1 MGVPKRTKL
10 QYLLSFLFDTLVDSR
25 SSKFNPVLDVKYHE
39 GGYVLDAKTVNFS
52 FGTLNRVFQLA
63 FDHLKIGGRPIK
75 SALILGYGAGSV
87 AALLNERLNEP
98 QIVGVEIDAEVIAI
112 AREYFEL
119 GELDNVS
126 VVEMDATTYVQTC
139 EEKLDLIAV
148 DLFDDDK
155 VPGQFYEKSFLESL
169 KTLLNPGGMLVFN
182 ASVQSSGQEIAELSK
197 AFQEIFNGHHTLSLQ
212 GNNVLVWED
221 ATRL

>member
-25 SSKFNPVLDVKYHE
+25 SSKFNPVLDVKYYE